1 MDEPGELLPVQAPV
15 QEEHMCMVD
24 GAVGAEGQERQWALQ
39 ESHGLL
45 RGQAWVCPP
54 SDRQVEAQEC
64 NRRRSHKVGEG
75 QGQGRAAEQGPSGA
89 AGGGVAGSGGDAAV
103 AGAAGGLGDQ
113 VRADGR
119 RQVRGRRN
127 AVNALPFC
135 SLARPARCSGVSQLG
150 DMQVP
155 VGQQQQQLGSIVWPS
170 QEQRQ
175 QQQQGQQQQQQAS
188 EGQDRDERR
197 PDAMHDIEGVQAQG
211 CHQVEGVAAGPGG
224 TGQDLNGTKTQNS
237 MCD

>member
-1 MDEPGELLPVQAPV
+1 M
-15 QEEHMCMVD
+15 
-24 GAVGAEGQERQWALQ
+24 
-39 ESHGLL
+39 
-45 RGQAWVCPP
+45 
-54 SDRQVEAQEC
+54 
-64 NRRRSHKVGEG
+64 
-75 QGQGRAAEQGPSGA
+75 
-89 AGGGVAGSGGDAAV
+89 
-103 AGAAGGLGDQ
+103 
-113 VRADGR
+113 
-119 RQVRGRRN
+119 
-127 AVNALPFC
+127 
-135 SLARPARCSGVSQLG
+135 G

-155 VGQQQQQLGSIVWPS
+155 VGQQQQQLGSIGWPS

-175 QQQQGQQQQQQAS
+175 QQQQDQQQQQQAS